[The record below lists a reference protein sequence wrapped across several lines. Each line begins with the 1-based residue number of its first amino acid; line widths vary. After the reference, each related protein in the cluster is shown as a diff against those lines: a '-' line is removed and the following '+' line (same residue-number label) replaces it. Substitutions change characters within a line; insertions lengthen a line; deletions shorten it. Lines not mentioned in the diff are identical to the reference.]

1 MQLPIRDIAPIT
13 PSGWPLYD
21 ISLKKAAQLMGHADM
36 KMIMEVLVYSTLFHK
51 ITKPPK
57 HFAEKTVSAKLS
69 GISVA
74 YNAK

>member
-51 ITKPPK
+51 ITNPPK
-57 HFAEKTVSAKLS
+57 PAVYKGTEKV
-69 GISVA
+69 
-74 YNAK
+74 